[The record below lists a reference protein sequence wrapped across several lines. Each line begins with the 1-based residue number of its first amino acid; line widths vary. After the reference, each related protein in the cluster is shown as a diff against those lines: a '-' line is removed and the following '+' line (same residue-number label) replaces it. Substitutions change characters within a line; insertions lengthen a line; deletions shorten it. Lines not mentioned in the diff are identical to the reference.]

1 MHKLWIFSMSFFL
14 SAAAWAADPAGAYP
28 SRPIRIISGSPGST
42 SDLSARFA
50 AQKFNERWGQP
61 AIVDNRPAAGGII
74 GLDTAARSAPDG
86 HTIVIGHVGTH
97 ATAPTLYKNLPYDP
111 IKDFTPISNLVNV
124 AIALV
129 VHSSVPATNLKDFIA
144 YSQSKGGAVNYG
156 SPGGGTSGDVT
167 GQLFNLVTRAKLHH
181 IPYKGAGPALLGV
194 VSGETQ
200 AAFLST
206 ATASPQIRAGKV
218 RAIAVIR
225 KTRFP
230 AMPDVPSAAEAG
242 YPDLDANAWFGL
254 FAPARTPKAIVAKL
268 SQELVR
274 VMAMNE
280 NKELLLKQGAEAAA
294 NSPEEFAAYVKS
306 EVVKWTR
313 VVKESGAAVN

>member
-1 MHKLWIFSMSFFL
+1 MYKLLILNVFFVL
-14 SAAAWAADPAGAYP
+14 SAAAWAADPAASYP
-28 SRPIRIISGSPGST
+28 SRPIRVISGSPGST

-86 HTIVIGHVGTH
+86 HTIVIAHGGTH
-97 ATAPTLYKNLPYDP
+97 ATAPSLYKNLPYDP

-129 VHSSVPATNLKDFIA
+129 VHASVPATNLKDFIA
-144 YSQSKGGAVNYG
+144 YSQSKAGAVNYG

-167 GQLFNLVTRAKLHH
+167 GQLFNLVTKAKLHH

-206 ATASPQIRAGKV
+206 ATASPQIRAGKL

-230 AMPDVPSAAEAG
+230 AMPDVPSAAESG

-254 FAPARTPKAIVAKL
+254 FAPARTPKSIVVKL

-274 VMAMNE
+274 VMAMSE

-294 NSPEEFAAYVKS
+294 NTPEEFAAYVKS

>member
-1 MHKLWIFSMSFFL
+1 MIKFLISSISFFL
-14 SAAAWAADPAGAYP
+14 SAAAWSADPAATYP
-28 SRPIRIISGSPGST
+28 SRPIRVISGSPGST

-74 GLDTAARSAPDG
+74 GLDTAARSTPDG
-86 HTIVIGHVGTH
+86 HTLVIGHVGTH

-111 IKDFTPISNLVNV
+111 IKDFAPISNLVNV

-144 YSQSKGGAVNYG
+144 YSQGKSGAVNYG

-167 GQLFNLVTRAKLHH
+167 GQLFNLVTKAKLHH

-230 AMPDVPSAAEAG
+230 AMPDVPSAAESG
-242 YPDLDANAWFGL
+242 YPELDANAWFGL

-274 VMAMNE
+274 VMALNE

>member
-1 MHKLWIFSMSFFL
+1 MYKLLILNIFFVL
-14 SAAAWAADPAGAYP
+14 SAAAWAADPAASYP
-28 SRPIRIISGSPGST
+28 SRPIRVISGSPGST

-97 ATAPTLYKNLPYDP
+97 ATAPSLYKNLPYDP

-129 VHSSVPATNLKDFIA
+129 VHASVPATNLKDFIA
-144 YSQSKGGAVNYG
+144 YSQSKAGAVNYG

-167 GQLFNLVTRAKLHH
+167 GQLFNLVTKAKLHH

-206 ATASPQIRAGKV
+206 ATASPQIRAGKL

-230 AMPDVPSAAEAG
+230 AMPDVPSAAESG

-254 FAPARTPKAIVAKL
+254 FAPARTPKSIVVKL

-274 VMAMNE
+274 VMAMSE

-294 NSPEEFAAYVKS
+294 NTPEEFAAYVKS

>member
-1 MHKLWIFSMSFFL
+1 
-14 SAAAWAADPAGAYP
+14 
-28 SRPIRIISGSPGST
+28 
-42 SDLSARFA
+42 
-50 AQKFNERWGQP
+50 
-61 AIVDNRPAAGGII
+61 
-74 GLDTAARSAPDG
+74 
-86 HTIVIGHVGTH
+86 
-97 ATAPTLYKNLPYDP
+97 
-111 IKDFTPISNLVNV
+111 
-124 AIALV
+124 
-129 VHSSVPATNLKDFIA
+129 
-144 YSQSKGGAVNYG
+144 
-156 SPGGGTSGDVT
+156 VT
-167 GQLFNLVTRAKLHH
+167 GQLFNLVTKAKLHH

-230 AMPDVPSAAEAG
+230 AMPDVPSAAESG

-254 FAPARTPKAIVAKL
+254 FAPARTPKSIVVKL

-274 VMAMNE
+274 VMAMSE

-294 NSPEEFAAYVKS
+294 NTPEEFAAYVKS

>member
-1 MHKLWIFSMSFFL
+1 MIKFLISSISFFL
-14 SAAAWAADPAGAYP
+14 SAAAWSADPAATYP
-28 SRPIRIISGSPGST
+28 SRPIRVISGSPGST

-74 GLDTAARSAPDG
+74 GLDTAARSTPDG
-86 HTIVIGHVGTH
+86 HTLVIGHVGTH

-111 IKDFTPISNLVNV
+111 IKDFAPISNLVNV

-144 YSQSKGGAVNYG
+144 YSQSKSGAVNYG

-167 GQLFNLVTRAKLHH
+167 GQLFNLVTKAKLHH

-274 VMAMNE
+274 VMALNE

>member
-1 MHKLWIFSMSFFL
+1 MNKVLISSLSFFL
-14 SAAAWAADPAGAYP
+14 SAAAWSADPAATYP
-28 SRPIRIISGSPGST
+28 SRPIRVISGSPGST

-86 HTIVIGHVGTH
+86 HTLVIGHVGTH
-97 ATAPTLYKNLPYDP
+97 ATAPSLYKNLPYDP
-111 IKDFTPISNLVNV
+111 IKDFAPISNLVNV

-144 YSQSKGGAVNYG
+144 YSQGKSGAVNYG

-167 GQLFNLVTRAKLHH
+167 GQLFNLVTKAKLHH

-274 VMAMNE
+274 VMALNE

-294 NSPEEFAAYVKS
+294 NTPEEFAAYVKS

>member
-1 MHKLWIFSMSFFL
+1 MIKFLISSISFFL
-14 SAAAWAADPAGAYP
+14 SAAAWSADPAATYP

-86 HTIVIGHVGTH
+86 HTLVIGHVGTH
-97 ATAPTLYKNLPYDP
+97 ATAPSLYKNLPYDP
-111 IKDFTPISNLVNV
+111 IKDFAPISNLVNV

-144 YSQSKGGAVNYG
+144 YSQGKSGAVNYG

-167 GQLFNLVTRAKLHH
+167 GQLFNLVTKAKLHH

-230 AMPDVPSAAEAG
+230 AMPDVPSAAESG
-242 YPDLDANAWFGL
+242 YPELDANAWFGL

-274 VMAMNE
+274 VMALNE

-294 NSPEEFAAYVKS
+294 NTPEEFAAYVKS